1 MFSSDE
7 WKDYELL
14 DCSGGERLERWGKY
28 ILRRPDPQVI
38 WDYPKEDPRWE
49 KADGVYTRKNG
60 GGSWTVNRMPE
71 SWCVGYRDMTFRL
84 RPMGF
89 KHTGLFPEQA
99 SNWDW
104 ARSLIEERAAETG
117 EKPRVL
123 NLFAYTG
130 AATVACAKG
139 GAEVV
144 QVDASKGM
152 TQAAK
157 ENLALSGLED
167 APCRFIVDDCRK
179 FCEREIRRG
188 RQYEGIIMDPPSYG
202 RGPSGELWTLEKS
215 IQGIVELAVSLLSER
230 PLFFLINSYTTG
242 LSPMVMKYILSE
254 SLPGKIREDCVFEVG
269 ETCLRVSSNG
279 LMLPSGA
286 SVRASFRSK

>member
-1 MFSSDE
+1 MFVSDK

-14 DCSGGERLERWGKY
+14 DCTDGERLERWGRY
-28 ILRRPDPQVI
+28 ILVRPDPQVI
-38 WDYPKEDPRWE
+38 WNYPKSDPRWDR
-49 KADGVYTRKNG
+49 ADGVYTRKNG

-71 SWCVGYRDMTFRL
+71 SWCVSYGDMTFRL

-99 SNWDW
+99 PNWDW
-104 ARSLIEERAAETG
+104 ARSLISGRINETG
-117 EKPRVL
+117 ERPRIL

-157 ENLALSGLED
+157 ENLALSGLGD
-167 APCRFIVDDCRK
+167 APCRFIVDDCKK
-179 FCEREIRRG
+179 FCEREIRRQ
-188 RQYEGIIMDPPSYG
+188 RKYEGIIMDPPSYG
-202 RGPSGELWTLEKS
+202 RGPGGELWTLEKS
-215 IQGIVELAVSLLSER
+215 IQGIVELAVSLLSDR

-242 LSPMVMKYILSE
+242 LSPMVMKYILSRT
-254 SLPGKIREDCVFEVG
+254 LPEGLRTRCGYEVG
-269 ETCLRVSSNG
+269 ETCLKVTNNG

-286 SVRASFRSK
+286 SVRASFTY